1 MGGRLV
7 SCCFW
12 LASLSFFSMCVACIS
27 SFPRPVGGSS
37 LSTQKCPVFRL
48 AGTLVARPYIQPPS
62 HLYSLPAHPA
72 YSLGADHPPMT
83 SRCQGFTLSSLRNR
97 RRKKPSGNCRFSPS
111 IYTWPVPRS
120 QSWATTAR
128 GGNIVGSGPRGGTA
142 PPWNGHDAR
151 SPIAGRHL
159 LPSQFSLLKLSV
171 SIVMGRNCAGFDVGR
186 QEEWRSGACSERIM
200 CHFSLFLAS
209 GSLLVML
216 ESCENWTSSS
226 KYTYPSPLRI
236 QGPQNTKPVT
246 GEIVASVCETVLV
259 CSAL

>member
-62 HLYSLPAHPA
+62 HLYSLLAHPA

-97 RRKKPSGNCRFSPS
+97 RRKKPSGNCRFSPY
-111 IYTWPVPRS
+111 I
-120 QSWATTAR
+120 TTAR
-128 GGNIVGSGPRGGTA
+128 GGNIVGPGPQGGTA

-186 QEEWRSGACSERIM
+186 QEEWRSGRAPRGLCVI
-200 CHFSLFLAS
+200 FLCFLPR
-209 GSLLVML
+209 GVCW
-216 ESCENWTSSS
+216 SC
-226 KYTYPSPLRI
+226 
-236 QGPQNTKPVT
+236 
-246 GEIVASVCETVLV
+246 
-259 CSAL
+259 